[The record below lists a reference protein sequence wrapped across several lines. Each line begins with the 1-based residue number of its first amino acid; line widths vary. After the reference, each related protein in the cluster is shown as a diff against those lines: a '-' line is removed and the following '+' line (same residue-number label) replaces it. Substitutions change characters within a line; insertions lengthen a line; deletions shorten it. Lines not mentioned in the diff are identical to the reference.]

1 MNMRVDR
8 KNRAYKKLAKIISV
22 SLQENRIIM
31 KRISKTIWFT
41 WGLATLLW
49 VPNASSA
56 VAEENLLVNKFTQ
69 PSTTVL
75 DIALSDNATLTGRLI
90 ASDGT
95 PLANR
100 SVRLSSGT
108 TLLKTTTSN
117 AAGYYM
123 FFNVPAGSLAITSGD
138 QFQHLRV
145 WQRKTAPPIAK
156 HEANLICGPTVR
168 GQFGSTIGGFT
179 APSIHPVQYLQ
190 HPATVFGVIGLA
202 IAAPLAIHE
211 ETAKVPVDTY
221 YSPSLSTNMVDPE
234 L

>member
-1 MNMRVDR
+1 
-8 KNRAYKKLAKIISV
+8 
-22 SLQENRIIM
+22 M
-31 KRISKTIWFT
+31 KRISRNICFA

-49 VPNASSA
+49 VTGGISA
-56 VAEENLLVNKFTQ
+56 EAKENPLVSEFTQ
-69 PSTTVL
+69 RSSTVL
-75 DIALSDNATLTGRLI
+75 DIAISDNATLTGRLT
-90 ASDGT
+90 APDGT

-108 TLLKTTTSN
+108 KVLQTTISN
-117 AAGYYM
+117 AAGYYI
-123 FFNVPAGSLAITSGD
+123 FFDVPSGSLAITSGD

-156 HEANLICGPTVR
+156 HEANLVCGPTVR

-179 APSIHPVQYLQ
+179 APSIHPVRYLQ

-211 ETAKVPVDTY
+211 ETAKVPIDTF
-221 YSPSLSTNMVDPE
+221 YSPSLSTTSAPAQ
-234 L
+234 

>member
-1 MNMRVDR
+1 
-8 KNRAYKKLAKIISV
+8 
-22 SLQENRIIM
+22 M
-31 KRISKTIWFT
+31 KRISRNICFA

-49 VPNASSA
+49 VTGGSSA
-56 VAEENLLVNKFTQ
+56 EAKENPPVSEFNQ
-69 PSTTVL
+69 PSSTVL
-75 DIALSDNATLTGRLI
+75 DIAISDNATLTGRLT
-90 ASDGT
+90 APDGT

-108 TLLKTTTSN
+108 KVLQTTISN
-117 AAGYYM
+117 AAGYYI
-123 FFNVPAGSLAITSGD
+123 FFDVPSGSLAITSGD

-156 HEANLICGPTVR
+156 HEANLVCGPTVR

-179 APSIHPVQYLQ
+179 APSIHPVRYLQ

-211 ETAKVPVDTY
+211 ETAKVPIDTF
-221 YSPSLSTNMVDPE
+221 YSPSLSTTSAPAQ
-234 L
+234 

>member
-1 MNMRVDR
+1 MNMPAER
-8 KNRAYKKLAKIISV
+8 KLETQTIAKIIAV
-22 SLQENRIIM
+22 LLQGNRIIM
-31 KRISKTIWFT
+31 KHISKTICFA

-49 VPNASSA
+49 LTGASLS
-56 VAEENLLVNKFTQ
+56 VAEENPLVGDFNQ
-69 PSTTVL
+69 HSTTVI
-75 DIALSDNATLTGRLI
+75 DIALSDNATLTGRLT
-90 ASDGT
+90 APDGA

-100 SVRLSSGT
+100 AIRLSSGT
-108 TLLKTTTSN
+108 TVLQTTMSN
-117 AAGYYM
+117 AAGYYI
-123 FFNVPAGSLAITSGD
+123 FFDVPPGSLAITSGD

-156 HEANLICGPTVR
+156 HEANLVCGPTVR

-211 ETAKVPVDTY
+211 ENAKVPVDTY
-221 YSPSLSTNMVDPE
+221 YSPSLSSNRIPE
-234 L
+234 FGL

>member
-1 MNMRVDR
+1 
-8 KNRAYKKLAKIISV
+8 
-22 SLQENRIIM
+22 M
-31 KRISKTIWFT
+31 KRISRKICFAC
-41 WGLATLLW
+41 GLATLLW
-49 VPNASSA
+49 VPGVSSGE
-56 VAEENLLVNKFTQ
+56 AEDNPLVGEFTQ
-69 PSTTVL
+69 QPTTVV
-75 DIALSDNATLTGRLI
+75 DIAISDNATLTGRLT
-90 ASDGT
+90 APDGT

-108 TLLKTTTSN
+108 TVLQTTISN
-117 AAGYYM
+117 AAGYYI
-123 FFNVPAGSLAITSGD
+123 FFDVPAGSLAITSGN

-156 HEANLICGPTVR
+156 HEANLVCGPTVR

-211 ETAKVPVDTY
+211 ETAKVPIDTY
-221 YSPSLSTNMVDPE
+221 YSPSLSTNSNFVQ
-234 L
+234 

>member
-1 MNMRVDR
+1 M
-8 KNRAYKKLAKIISV
+8 
-22 SLQENRIIM
+22 IM
-31 KRISKTIWFT
+31 KRISRNICFA

-49 VPNASSA
+49 VTGGISA
-56 VAEENLLVNKFTQ
+56 EAKENPLVSEFTQ
-69 PSTTVL
+69 RSSTVL
-75 DIALSDNATLTGRLI
+75 DIAISDNATLTGRLT
-90 ASDGT
+90 APDGT

-108 TLLKTTTSN
+108 KVLQTTISN
-117 AAGYYM
+117 AAGYYI
-123 FFNVPAGSLAITSGD
+123 FFDVPSGSLAITSGD

-156 HEANLICGPTVR
+156 HEANLVCGPTVR

-179 APSIHPVQYLQ
+179 APSIHPVRYLQ

-211 ETAKVPVDTY
+211 ETAKVPIDTF
-221 YSPSLSTNMVDPE
+221 YSPSLSTTSAPAQ
-234 L
+234 